1 MVGSAGTF
9 NQVQGVSAS
18 QTVIQSKLQMA
29 KKLISAFILSIL
41 ISTNLFAQEDLL
53 IKIPES
59 SNRHL
64 QSLQTHHGIKLR
76 YRTPDFAIIQ
86 APLHS
91 DPIGASQ
98 DVLTELPDSQVLDTV
113 TPGFNY
119 YVLWLPSAA
128 ERAAIGTYGEILD
141 QFDGSCLLKLHANLE
156 SVLLDLPV
164 HQRAKLPDNIILPEF
179 QLPPFAPSISASPQQ
194 QSVIEGL
201 LNQADGF
208 RWLWQT
214 IALVENEDLRL
225 PGQFFRS
232 RYALRVRDAVQFDDN
247 PEPDHACDNSADYIA
262 QQFRSYGLEV
272 EFDSFDHRRRSAL
285 GQLIGEYVM
294 RNVVA
299 TLPGKGPNKHRIY
312 LMVGHYDS
320 IASKNPGWDTGWRRM
335 AAPGASD
342 NASGIA
348 EMLET
353 ARILSQQDFDFTIR
367 FIAFSGEEL
376 FLFGSKHYAQLV
388 RERGDDIA
396 GVLNLDLLGHDPDGN
411 LDIHVLG
418 DEQSQWLVNAFGTAA
433 ERYKIPIDLRLK
445 NDPSFIY
452 SDHSPF
458 WDIGIP
464 AVMVAEESSLDA
476 PDESTA
482 YIHSQEDDL
491 TKISIPLLGE
501 LAIKLAVATLAELAR
516 PIVGTGDPLNP
527 DIFWESE
534 GISVSNPSPTK
545 GDEVIFT
552 AEVTNAGPIPVENI
566 TVQFV
571 VINPDGSAETLP
583 EQSVDLGVNQSETVS
598 ARFTPT
604 AWGILTLRALVNDDT
619 RVFESNFNNNRIETE
634 LTVATPNVTIE
645 NIIAYPN
652 PLRLNQ
658 QGAALKLT
666 YLLSR
671 DAEVVVSIY
680 DAVGEQILES
690 VFLAGDNGG
699 RLGVND
705 AFTWEGR
712 RNFFELVTPG
722 VYICRITATDAD
734 GESQTKGT
742 KIAVI
747 R

>member
-1 MVGSAGTF
+1 MPST
-9 NQVQGVSAS
+9 NQ
-18 QTVIQSKLQMA
+18 KLQMV
-29 KKLISAFILSIL
+29 KRFISVLIFSIFIP
-41 ISTNLFAQEDLL
+41 TVLFAQEDLL
-53 IKIPES
+53 VKIPQS
-59 SNRHL
+59 SNQHL
-64 QSLQTHHGIKLR
+64 QFLQAHHGIKLR
-76 YRTPDFAIIQ
+76 YRTSDFAIIQ
-86 APLHS
+86 IPWGSGSIEA
-91 DPIGASQ
+91 GQ
-98 DVLTELPDSQVLDTV
+98 NVLTELPDSQVLDTV
-113 TPGFNY
+113 TPGFNH
-119 YVLWLPSAA
+119 YVLWLPLAE
-128 ERAAIGTYGEILD
+128 ERAAIEAYGEILH
-141 QFDGSCLLKLHANLE
+141 QFDGLSLLKLHANLE

-164 HQRAKLPDNIILPEF
+164 HHRAKLPTNIALPEF
-179 QLPPFAPSISASPQQ
+179 QPPSAAPSISASPQQ
-194 QSVIEGL
+194 QSLIQGL
-201 LNQADGF
+201 LNQADGV
-208 RWLWQT
+208 RWVWQT
-214 IALVENEDLRL
+214 IALVENEDLQR

-247 PEPDHACDNSADYIA
+247 PIPDHACDNSADYIA
-262 QQFRSYGLEV
+262 QRFRSYGLEV
-272 EFDSFDHRRRSAL
+272 EFDPFNHRRRSAL
-285 GQLIGEYVM
+285 GALVGEYVM

-299 TLPGKGPNKHRIY
+299 TLPGKGPNKNRIY

-320 IASKNPGWDTGWRRM
+320 IASKTPGWDGGWRLM

-376 FLFGSKHYAQLV
+376 FLFGSKHYARLV
-388 RERGDDIA
+388 QERGDDIA
-396 GVLNLDLLGHDPDGN
+396 GVINFDLLGHDPDGN

-418 DEQSQWLVNAFGTAA
+418 DEQSQWLVNAFGAAA
-433 ERYKIPIDLRLK
+433 ERYRLPIDLRLK
-445 NDPSFIY
+445 NDPSFIF

-516 PIVGTGDPLNP
+516 PIVGLVPPLNP

-534 GISVSNPSPTK
+534 GITVSNSAPIK
-545 GDEVIFT
+545 GDEVIIT
-552 AEVTNAGPIPVENI
+552 ADVTNAGPVPVENI

-571 VINPDGSAETLP
+571 VISPDGTSETLP
-583 EQSVDLGVNQSETVS
+583 EQSVNLSVNQPQTVS
-598 ARFTPT
+598 DRFTPAT
-604 AWGILTLRALVNDDT
+604 WGVHTLRALVNDDT
-619 RVFESNFNNNRIETE
+619 RVFESNFNNNQIETE
-634 LTVATPNVTIE
+634 LTVANPNVTIE

-658 QGAALKLT
+658 PNAALKLT
-666 YLLSR
+666 YTLSS
-671 DAEVVVSIY
+671 DAEVVISIY
-680 DAVGEQILES
+680 DTVGEQILES
-690 VFLAGDNGG
+690 VFLAGGNGG
-699 RLGVND
+699 RLGAND

-722 VYICRITATDAD
+722 VYICQITATGAD

>member
-1 MVGSAGTF
+1 MSPR
-9 NQVQGVSAS
+9 
-18 QTVIQSKLQMA
+18 
-29 KKLISAFILSIL
+29 FISIL
-41 ISTNLFAQEDLL
+41 IFSILIPTVLFAQEDLL

-59 SNRHL
+59 ANRRL
-64 QSLQTHHGIKLR
+64 QFLQAHHGVKLR
-76 YRTPDFAIIQ
+76 YRTPDFAVIQ
-86 APLHS
+86 VPLS
-91 DPIGASQ
+91 SGSVGTGPNL
-98 DVLTELPDSQVLDTV
+98 LTALPNPQVLDTV

-119 YVLWLPSAA
+119 YVLWLPSAVD
-128 ERAAIGTYGEILD
+128 RAAIQAYGEILD
-141 QFDGSCLLKLHANLE
+141 QFGGLSLLKLHVNLE
-156 SVLLDLPV
+156 STLLDLPG
-164 HQRAKLPDNIILPEF
+164 HHRAKLPANIVLPEF
-179 QLPPFAPSISASPQQ
+179 QAPAFDPSIPTSPQQ
-194 QSVIEGL
+194 QSVIQGL
-201 LNQADGF
+201 IDQADGF
-208 RWLWQT
+208 RWLWEV
-214 IALVENEDLRL
+214 IVLVENEDLRR

-232 RYALRVRDAVQFDDN
+232 RYALRVRDAVQFDDK
-247 PEPDHACDNSADYIA
+247 PQPDHACDNSADYIA

-272 EFDSFDHRRRSAL
+272 EFDPFDHRRRSAL
-285 GQLIGEYVM
+285 GALMGEYVM

-312 LMVGHYDS
+312 LMIAHYDS
-320 IASKNPGWDTGWRRM
+320 IASKTPGWAGGWRRM

-342 NASGIA
+342 NASGVVQ
-348 EMLET
+348 MLET

-388 RERGDDIA
+388 QERGDDIA
-396 GVLNLDLLGHDPDGN
+396 GVLNFDLLGHDPDGH

-433 ERYKIPIDLRLK
+433 ERYKLPIDLRLK
-445 NDPSFIY
+445 NDPSFIF

-482 YIHSQEDDL
+482 YIHSQADDL
-491 TKISIPLLGE
+491 TKISIPLFGE
-501 LAIKLAVATLAELAR
+501 LAIQLAVATLAELAH
-516 PIVGTGDPLNP
+516 PIVGSGDPLYP

-534 GISVSNPSPTK
+534 GITVSNPAPTK
-545 GDEVIFT
+545 GDEVIIT
-552 AEVTNAGPIPVENI
+552 AAVTNAGPIPVENI
-566 TVQFV
+566 AVQFV
-571 VINPDGSAETLP
+571 VVNPDGTSETLP
-583 EQSVDLGVNQSETVS
+583 EQRVDLSVNQPKTVRD
-598 ARFTPT
+598 RFTPT
-604 AWGILTLRALVNDDT
+604 TWGVHTLRALVNDDA

-634 LTVATPNVTIE
+634 LTVATPHVTIE

-658 QGAALKLT
+658 TKTALKLT
-666 YLLSR
+666 YTLSR
-671 DAEVVVSIY
+671 DADVVVSIY

-699 RLGVND
+699 RLGAND

-712 RNFFELVTPG
+712 RNFFELVSPG
-722 VYICRITATDAD
+722 VYICRITATDTD
-734 GESQTKGT
+734 GESRTEGT

>member
-1 MVGSAGTF
+1 MLLSD
-9 NQVQGVSAS
+9 Q
-18 QTVIQSKLQMA
+18 KLQMV
-29 KKLISAFILSIL
+29 KRFISVLIFLIFIPTI
-41 ISTNLFAQEDLL
+41 LFAQEDLL
-53 IKIPES
+53 VKIPDS
-59 SNRHL
+59 SNRRL
-64 QSLQTHHGIKLR
+64 QLLQAHHGVKLR
-76 YRTPDFAIIQ
+76 YRTPDFSIIQ
-86 APLHS
+86 VPS
-91 DPIGASQ
+91 GSGSIGASQ
-98 DVLTELPDSQVLDTV
+98 NMLTELLDPQVLDTV
-113 TPGFNY
+113 TPGFDY
-119 YVLWLPSAA
+119 YILWLPSAG
-128 ERAAIGTYGEILD
+128 ERAAIEAYGEILH
-141 QFDGSCLLKLHANLE
+141 QFGGFSLLKLHTNLE

-164 HQRAKLPDNIILPEF
+164 HHRAKLPSNIVLPEF
-179 QLPPFAPSISASPQQ
+179 QPPPFAPSISASPQQ
-194 QSVIEGL
+194 QSVIQGL
-201 LNQADGF
+201 LDQADGF

-214 IALVENEDLRL
+214 IVLVENEDLQQ

-247 PEPDHACDNSADYIA
+247 PKPDHACDNSADYIA

-272 EFDSFDHRRRSAL
+272 EFDPFDHRRRSGLGAL
-285 GQLIGEYVM
+285 VGEYVM

-299 TLPGKGPNKHRIY
+299 TLPGKGPNKDRIY
-312 LMVGHYDS
+312 LMIAHYDS
-320 IASKNPGWDTGWRRM
+320 IASKTPGWDGGWRRL

-342 NASGIA
+342 NASGVA

-353 ARILSQQDFDFTIR
+353 ARILSQQDFDFTVR

-388 RERGDDIA
+388 QERGDDIA
-396 GVLNLDLLGHDPDGN
+396 GVLNFDLLGHDPDGN

-418 DEQSQWLVNAFGTAA
+418 DEQSQWLVNAFGAAA
-433 ERYKIPIDLRLK
+433 ERYRLPIDLRLK
-445 NDPSFIY
+445 NDPSFIF

-516 PIVGTGDPLNP
+516 PIVGSVPPLNP

-534 GISVSNPSPTK
+534 GITVSNPAPIK
-545 GDEVIFT
+545 GDEVIIT
-552 AEVTNAGPIPVENI
+552 AEVTNAGPVPVENI

-571 VINPDGSAETLP
+571 VISPDGTSVTLP
-583 EQSVDLGVNQSETVS
+583 EQSVDLSVNQPQTVS
-598 ARFTPT
+598 ARFTPAT
-604 AWGILTLRALVNDDT
+604 WGVHTLRAVVNDDT

-634 LTVATPNVTIE
+634 LTVANPRVTIE
-645 NIIAYPN
+645 NIVAYPN

-658 QGAALKLT
+658 PNAALKLT
-666 YLLSR
+666 YTLSR

-680 DAVGEQILES
+680 DTFGEQVLES

-699 RLGVND
+699 QLGAND
-705 AFTWEGR
+705 AFTWDGR
-712 RNFFELVTPG
+712 RNFFDLVASG

-734 GESQTKGT
+734 GESTTEGT

>member
-1 MVGSAGTF
+1 MPLT
-9 NQVQGVSAS
+9 NQ
-18 QTVIQSKLQMA
+18 KLQMV
-29 KKLISAFILSIL
+29 KRFISVLIFFLFIPTL
-41 ISTNLFAQEDLL
+41 LFAQEDLL

-59 SNRHL
+59 SNQHL
-64 QSLQTHHGIKLR
+64 QFLQAHHGIKLR

-86 APLHS
+86 APLNSGSIKAHL
-91 DPIGASQ
+91 
-98 DVLTELPDSQVLDTV
+98 DVLNELPDPQVLDTV

-119 YVLWLPSAA
+119 YVLWLPSAE
-128 ERAAIGTYGEILD
+128 ERTAIERYGEILF
-141 QFDGSCLLKLHANLE
+141 QFGGLSLLKLHVNLE

-164 HQRAKLPDNIILPEF
+164 HQRAKLPANIVLSDF
-179 QLPPFAPSISASPQQ
+179 QPASFAPNISASPQQ
-194 QSVIEGL
+194 QSVIQGL
-201 LNQADGF
+201 LNQADGT
-208 RWLWQT
+208 RWVWQT
-214 IALVENEDLRL
+214 IALVENEDLQR

-247 PEPDHACDNSADYIA
+247 PIPDHACDNSADYIA

-272 EFDSFDHRRRSAL
+272 EFDPFNHRRRSAL
-285 GQLIGEYVM
+285 GSLVGEYVM
-294 RNVVA
+294 RNVIA
-299 TLPGKGPNKHRIY
+299 TLPGKGPNKDRIY

-320 IASKNPGWDTGWRRM
+320 IASKTPGWAGGWRRM

-353 ARILSQQDFDFTIR
+353 ARILSQQDFDFTVR

-396 GVLNLDLLGHDPDGN
+396 GVLNFDLLGHDPDGN

-418 DEQSQWLVNAFGTAA
+418 DEGSQWLVNAFGAAA
-433 ERYKIPIDLRLK
+433 ERYRLPIDLRLK
-445 NDPSFIY
+445 NDPSFIF

-464 AVMVAEESSLDA
+464 AVMVAEESSLNA
-476 PDESTA
+476 PDESTE

-516 PIVGTGDPLNP
+516 PIVGSSTPLNP
-527 DIFWESE
+527 DLFWESQ
-534 GISVSNPSPTK
+534 GITVSNPSPTK
-545 GDEVIFT
+545 GDEVIIS
-552 AEVTNAGPIPVENI
+552 ADVSNAGPVPVENI

-571 VINPDGSAETLP
+571 VVSPDGTSEALP
-583 EQSVDLGVNQSETVS
+583 EQSVDLSVNQPKTVS
-598 ARFTPT
+598 DRFTPAT
-604 AWGILTLRALVNDDT
+604 WGVFTLRAIVNDDT

-634 LTVATPNVTIE
+634 LTVADPRVTIE
-645 NIIAYPN
+645 NIVAYPN

-658 QGAALKLT
+658 SRAALKLT
-666 YLLSR
+666 YTLSR
-671 DAEVVVSIY
+671 DAEVIVSIY
-680 DAVGEQILES
+680 DTVGEQ
-690 VFLAGDNGG
+690 VFEKMFPAGANGG
-699 RLGVND
+699 RLGAND
-705 AFTWEGR
+705 AFTWEGK
-712 RNFFELVTPG
+712 RNLFEFVTPG
-722 VYICRITATDAD
+722 VYICQITATDTD
-734 GESQTKGT
+734 GESRTEGT

>member
-1 MVGSAGTF
+1 MVKRFISVLIF
-9 NQVQGVSAS
+9 LIFIP
-18 QTVIQSKLQMA
+18 TV
-29 KKLISAFILSIL
+29 
-41 ISTNLFAQEDLL
+41 LFAQEDLL
-53 IKIPES
+53 VKIPKS
-59 SNRHL
+59 SNQHL
-64 QSLQTHHGIKLR
+64 QFLQAHHRIKLR

-86 APLHS
+86 VPLDS
-91 DPIGASQ
+91 GSIEAGQ
-98 DVLTELPDSQVLDTV
+98 NVLTELPDPQVLDTV
-113 TPGFNY
+113 TPGFNH
-119 YVLWLPSAA
+119 YVLWLPSAE
-128 ERAAIGTYGEILD
+128 ERTAIEAYGEILH
-141 QFDGSCLLKLHANLE
+141 QFDGLSLLKLHANLE

-164 HQRAKLPDNIILPEF
+164 HHRAKLPTNIALPEF
-179 QLPPFAPSISASPQQ
+179 QLPSAAPSISASLQQ
-194 QSVIEGL
+194 QSVIQGL
-201 LNQADGF
+201 LNQADGV
-208 RWLWQT
+208 RWVWQT
-214 IALVENEDLRL
+214 IALVENENLQR

-247 PEPDHACDNSADYIA
+247 PKPDHACDNSADYIA

-272 EFDSFDHRRRSAL
+272 EFDPFNHRRRSAL
-285 GQLIGEYVM
+285 GALVGEYVM

-299 TLPGKGPNKHRIY
+299 TLPGKGPNKNRIY

-320 IASKNPGWDTGWRRM
+320 IASKTPGWDGGWRQM

-353 ARILSQQDFDFTIR
+353 SRILSQQDFDFTIR

-376 FLFGSKHYAQLV
+376 FLFGSKHYARLV
-388 RERGDDIA
+388 QERGDDIA
-396 GVLNLDLLGHDPDGN
+396 GVMNFDLLGHDPDGN

-418 DEQSQWLVNAFGTAA
+418 DEQSQWLVNAFGAAA
-433 ERYKIPIDLRLK
+433 ERYRLPIDLRLK
-445 NDPSFIY
+445 NDPSFIF

-476 PDESTA
+476 PDESTE

-501 LAIKLAVATLAELAR
+501 LAIKLAVATLSELAR
-516 PIVGTGDPLNP
+516 PIVGSSEPLNP

-534 GISVSNPSPTK
+534 GITVSNPVPTK
-545 GDEVIFT
+545 GEEVIIT
-552 AEVTNAGPIPVENI
+552 AEVTNAGPVPVENI

-571 VINPDGSAETLP
+571 VISPDGASETLP
-583 EQSVDLGVNQSETVS
+583 EQSVDLSVNQPQMVS
-598 ARFTPT
+598 DRFTPAT
-604 AWGILTLRALVNDDT
+604 WGVFTLRALANDDT

-634 LTVATPNVTIE
+634 LTVANSNVTIE
-645 NIIAYPN
+645 NIVAYPN

-658 QGAALKLT
+658 SNAALKLT
-666 YLLSR
+666 YTLSR
-671 DAEVVVSIY
+671 NAEVIVSIY
-680 DAVGEQILES
+680 DTFGEQVLES
-690 VFLAGDNGG
+690 VFRAGDNGG
-699 RLGVND
+699 RLGAND

-712 RNFFELVTPG
+712 RNFFDLVAPG

-734 GESQTKGT
+734 GESRTEGT

>member
-1 MVGSAGTF
+1 MVKG
-9 NQVQGVSAS
+9 
-18 QTVIQSKLQMA
+18 
-29 KKLISAFILSIL
+29 LISLFILSIL
-41 ISTNLFAQEDLL
+41 IPTNLFAEEDLL
-53 IKIPES
+53 IKVSES

-64 QSLQTHHGIKLR
+64 QLLQAHHRVKLR

-86 APLHS
+86 VPLNS
-91 DPIGASQ
+91 DSIGASQ
-98 DVLTELPDSQVLDTV
+98 NVLTELPDPQILDTV

-119 YVLWLPSAA
+119 YVLWLPSAE
-128 ERAAIGTYGEILD
+128 ERAAIEAYGEILH
-141 QFDGSCLLKLHANLE
+141 QFGGFSLLKLHTNLE
-156 SVLLDLPV
+156 SVLLDLPI
-164 HQRAKLPDNIILPEF
+164 HQRAKLPVNIVLPEF
-179 QLPPFAPSISASPQQ
+179 QPPSFAPSIPASPQQ
-194 QSVIEGL
+194 QSVIQGL

-214 IALVENEDLRL
+214 ITLVENEDLRR

-247 PEPDHACDNSADYIA
+247 PKPDHACDNSADYIA

-272 EFDSFDHRRRSAL
+272 EFDPFDHRRRSAL
-285 GQLIGEYVM
+285 GALIGEYVM

-320 IASKNPGWDTGWRRM
+320 IASKTPGWDGGWRRM

-388 RERGDDIA
+388 QERGDDIA
-396 GVLNLDLLGHDPDGN
+396 GVINFDLLGHDPDGN

-433 ERYKIPIDLRLK
+433 ERYKLPIDLRLK
-445 NDPSFIY
+445 NDPSFIF

-464 AVMVAEESSLDA
+464 AVMVAEESSLDM
-476 PDESTA
+476 PDESTE

-516 PIVGTGDPLNP
+516 PIVGPGDSLNP

-545 GDEVIFT
+545 GAEITITADVI
-552 AEVTNAGPIPVENI
+552 NAGPVPVENI
-566 TVQFV
+566 TVRFV
-571 VINPDGSAETLP
+571 VVNPDGTSETLP
-583 EQSVDLGVNQSETVS
+583 KQSVDLSVSQPKTVT

-604 AWGILTLRALVNDDT
+604 TWGVLTLRALVNDDA

-634 LTVATPNVTIE
+634 LTVANPRVTIE
-645 NIIAYPN
+645 NIIVYPN

-666 YLLSR
+666 YVLSR
-671 DAEVVVSIY
+671 DAEVVISLY

-690 VFLAGDNGG
+690 AFLAGDNGG
-699 RLGVND
+699 RLGAND

-722 VYICRITATDAD
+722 VYICRITATDVN
-734 GESQTKGT
+734 GESQTEGI

>member
-1 MVGSAGTF
+1 MPLS
-9 NQVQGVSAS
+9 NQ
-18 QTVIQSKLQMA
+18 KLRMA
-29 KKLISAFILSIL
+29 KRISSIFIFLIFIPTI
-41 ISTNLFAQEDLL
+41 LFAQEELL

-59 SNRHL
+59 SHQHL
-64 QSLQTHHGIKLR
+64 QFLQTHHRIKLR
-76 YRTPDFAIIQ
+76 YRTPELSIIQ
-86 APLHS
+86 VPLNS
-91 DPIGASQ
+91 GSTETIQ
-98 DVLTELPDSQVLDTV
+98 DVLTELPDPQILDTV

-119 YVLWLPSAA
+119 YILWLPSAGD
-128 ERAAIGTYGEILD
+128 RAAIEAYGEILD
-141 QFDGSCLLKLHANLE
+141 QFGGLSLLKLHANLE
-156 SVLLDLPV
+156 SVLLDLPL
-164 HQRAKLPDNIILPEF
+164 HQRAKLPADVILSEP
-179 QLPPFAPSISASPQQ
+179 QPPAFAPSIAASPQQ
-194 QSVIEGL
+194 QSVIQGL
-201 LNQADGF
+201 LGQADGF

-214 IALVENEDLRL
+214 ITLVENEDLQR

-232 RYALRVRDAVQFDDN
+232 RYALRVRDAVQFDDK
-247 PEPDHACDNSADYIA
+247 PVPDHACDNSAEYIA

-272 EFDSFDHRRRSAL
+272 EFDPFDHRRRSTLGAL
-285 GQLIGEYVM
+285 VGEYVM

-299 TLPGKGPNKHRIY
+299 TLPGKGPNKNRIY
-312 LMVGHYDS
+312 LMTGHYDS
-320 IASKNPGWDTGWRRM
+320 ISSKTPGWDGGWRRM

-396 GVLNLDLLGHDPDGN
+396 GVLNFDLLGHDPDGN

-418 DEQSQWLVNAFGTAA
+418 DEQSQWLVNAFGAAA
-433 ERYKIPIDLRLK
+433 ERYRLPIDLRLK
-445 NDPSFIY
+445 NDPSFIF

-476 PDESTA
+476 PDESTE

-516 PIVGTGDPLNP
+516 PMVGSSEPLNP
-527 DIFWESE
+527 DIFWEAE
-534 GISVSNPSPTK
+534 GITVSNPSPTK
-545 GDEVIFT
+545 GDEVIIS
-552 AEVTNAGPIPVENI
+552 ANVTNAGPIPVENI

-571 VINPDGSAETLP
+571 VVNPDGSAETLP
-583 EQSVDLGVNQSETVS
+583 EQNVDLDVNQPKTVT

-604 AWGILTLRALVNDDT
+604 TWGALTLRASVNDDT
-619 RVFESNFNNNRIETE
+619 RVFESNFNNNRIEAE
-634 LTVATPNVTIE
+634 LIVANPSVTIE

-652 PLRLNQ
+652 PLRLGQ
-658 QGAALKLT
+658 SGTALKLT
-666 YLLSR
+666 YILSR

-680 DAVGEQILES
+680 DTFGEQVLDS
-690 VFLAGDNGG
+690 VFLAGSNGG
-699 RLGVND
+699 QLGAND

-712 RNFFELVTPG
+712 RNFFDLVTPG
-722 VYICRITATDAD
+722 IYICRITATDAD

>member
-1 MVGSAGTF
+1 MPLS
-9 NQVQGVSAS
+9 NQ
-18 QTVIQSKLQMA
+18 KLQMV
-29 KKLISAFILSIL
+29 KRFFSVLIFSIFIPTLIL
-41 ISTNLFAQEDLL
+41 AQEGLL
-53 IKIPES
+53 VKIPES
-59 SNRHL
+59 SNQHL
-64 QSLQTHHGIKLR
+64 RFLQAHHGIKLR
-76 YRTPDFAIIQ
+76 YRTSDFVIIQ
-86 APLHS
+86 VPLGS
-91 DPIGASQ
+91 GSIEANQ
-98 DVLTELPDSQVLDTV
+98 YVLTELPDPQVLDTV

-119 YVLWLPSAA
+119 YVLWIPWAEEQAA
-128 ERAAIGTYGEILD
+128 VETYGEVLH
-141 QFDGSCLLKLHANLE
+141 QFGGFSLLKLHANLE

-164 HQRAKLPDNIILPEF
+164 HHRAKLPANIVLPEF
-179 QLPPFAPSISASPQQ
+179 QPPSFAPSIPASPQQ
-194 QSVIEGL
+194 QSVIQEL
-201 LNQADGF
+201 LDQADGI

-214 IALVENEDLRL
+214 ITLVENENLQR

-247 PEPDHACDNSADYIA
+247 PKPDHACDNSADYIA

-272 EFDSFDHRRRSAL
+272 EFDPFDHRRRSAL
-285 GQLIGEYVM
+285 GALVGEYVM
-294 RNVVA
+294 QNVVA
-299 TLPGKGPNKHRIY
+299 TLPGKGPNRDRIY
-312 LMVGHYDS
+312 LMIAHYDS
-320 IASKNPGWDTGWRRM
+320 ISSKTPGWDGGWRQM

-342 NASGIA
+342 NASGVA
-348 EMLET
+348 QMLET
-353 ARILSQQDFDFTIR
+353 ARILSQQDFDFTVR

-396 GVLNLDLLGHDPDGN
+396 GVINFDLLGHDPDGN

-433 ERYKIPIDLRLK
+433 ERYKIPIELRLK
-445 NDPSFIY
+445 NDPSFIF

-476 PDESTA
+476 PDESTE

-501 LAIKLAVATLAELAR
+501 LAIKLAVATLAELAH
-516 PIVGTGDPLNP
+516 PIVGSGDPLYP

-534 GISVSNPSPTK
+534 GITVSNPTPTK
-545 GDEVIFT
+545 GDEVIIT

-566 TVQFV
+566 AVQFV
-571 VINPDGSAETLP
+571 VVNPDGSSETLP
-583 EQSVDLGVNQSETVS
+583 KQSVDLGVNQPETVS
-598 ARFTPT
+598 DRFTPT
-604 AWGILTLRALVNDDT
+604 TWGVFTLRALVNDDT

-634 LTVATPNVTIE
+634 LTVADPRVTIE
-645 NIIAYPN
+645 NIVAYPN

-658 QGAALKLT
+658 PNTTLKLT
-666 YLLSR
+666 YTLSR
-671 DAEVVVSIY
+671 DAEVVISIY
-680 DAVGEQILES
+680 DTVGEQVLES
-690 VFLAGDNGG
+690 VFLAGANGG
-699 RLGVND
+699 RLGAND

-712 RNFFELVTPG
+712 RNFFELVSPG
-722 VYICRITATDAD
+722 VYICRITATDAA
-734 GESQTKGT
+734 GESRTEGT

>member
-1 MVGSAGTF
+1 MVKG
-9 NQVQGVSAS
+9 
-18 QTVIQSKLQMA
+18 
-29 KKLISAFILSIL
+29 LISFLILSIL
-41 ISTNLFAQEDLL
+41 IPTNLFAEEDLL
-53 IKIPES
+53 IKISES

-64 QSLQTHHGIKLR
+64 QLLQAHHGIKLR
-76 YRTPDFAIIQ
+76 YRTPDFSIIQ
-86 APLHS
+86 FPLS
-91 DPIGASQ
+91 SGSRGTSQ
-98 DVLTELPDSQVLDTV
+98 SLLTELPEPQVLDTV

-119 YVLWLPSAA
+119 YVLWLPSVE
-128 ERAAIGTYGEILD
+128 ERAAIEVYGEILH
-141 QFDGSCLLKLHANLE
+141 QFGGSSLLKLHSNLE

-164 HQRAKLPDNIILPEF
+164 HHRAKLPTDIVLPEF
-179 QLPPFAPSISASPQQ
+179 QPPSFAPSIPASPQQ
-194 QSVIEGL
+194 QSVIQEL
-201 LNQADGF
+201 ISQADGL

-214 IALVENEDLRL
+214 IALVENEDLRR

-232 RYALRVRDAVQFDDN
+232 RYALRVRHAVQFDDN

-285 GQLIGEYVM
+285 GALIGEYVM

-299 TLPGKGPNKHRIY
+299 TLPGKGPNKNRIY

-320 IASKNPGWDTGWRRM
+320 IASKTPGWDTGWRRM

-348 EMLET
+348 EILET

-376 FLFGSKHYAQLV
+376 FLFGSKHYAELV

-396 GVLNLDLLGHDPDGN
+396 GVLNFDLLGHDPDGN

-418 DEQSQWLVNAFGTAA
+418 DEQSQWLVNAFGAAA
-433 ERYKIPIDLRLK
+433 ERYKLPIDLRLK
-445 NDPSFIY
+445 NDPSFIF

-476 PDESTA
+476 PDESTE

-501 LAIKLAVATLAELAR
+501 LAIRLAVATLAELAR
-516 PIVGTGDPLNP
+516 PIVGPGDPLNP

-534 GISVSNPSPTK
+534 EISVSNLAPTK
-545 GDEVIFT
+545 GDEITIT
-552 AEVTNAGPIPVENI
+552 ADVSNAGPIPVENI

-571 VINPDGSAETLP
+571 IVSPDGTSKTLP
-583 EQSVDLGVNQSETVS
+583 EQSVDLGVNQPKTVS
-598 ARFTPT
+598 ARFTPAT
-604 AWGILTLRALVNDDT
+604 WGVHTLRAIANDDT

-634 LTVATPNVTIE
+634 LTVANSTITIE

-658 QGAALKLT
+658 QNAALKLM
-666 YLLSR
+666 YVLSR

-680 DAVGEQILES
+680 DTVGEQVLES
-690 VFLAGDNGG
+690 VFLSGDNGG
-699 RLGVND
+699 RLGAND

-734 GESQTKGT
+734 GESQTKGI

>member
-1 MVGSAGTF
+1 MPLS
-9 NQVQGVSAS
+9 NQ
-18 QTVIQSKLQMA
+18 KLQMV
-29 KKLISAFILSIL
+29 KGLISLLVLSIL
-41 ISTNLFAQEDLL
+41 IPTNLFAEEDLL
-53 IKIPES
+53 IKISES

-64 QSLQTHHGIKLR
+64 QLLQAHHGIKVR
-76 YRTPDFAIIQ
+76 YRTPDFSIVQ
-86 APLHS
+86 APLS
-91 DPIGASQ
+91 SGSIGARQ
-98 DVLTELPDSQVLDTV
+98 NLLTELPDPQVLDTV

-119 YVLWLPSAA
+119 YVLWFSSA
-128 ERAAIGTYGEILD
+128 EEQAAVEAYGEILHR
-141 QFDGSCLLKLHANLE
+141 FGGFSLLKLHTNLE

-164 HQRAKLPDNIILPEF
+164 HHRAKLPANIILPEF
-179 QLPPFAPSISASPQQ
+179 QSLSFVPSIPASPQQ
-194 QSVIEGL
+194 QSVIQGL
-201 LNQADGF
+201 LNQADGL

-214 IALVENEDLRL
+214 IALVENEDLHR

-232 RYALRVRDAVQFDDN
+232 RYALRVRDAIQFDDN
-247 PEPDHACDNSADYIA
+247 PKPDHACDNSADYIA
-262 QQFRSYGLEV
+262 QQFRSYGLKV
-272 EFDSFDHRRRSAL
+272 EFDPFDHRRRSAL
-285 GQLIGEYVM
+285 GALIGEYVM

-299 TLPGKGPNKHRIY
+299 TLPGKGPNKDRIY

-320 IASKNPGWDTGWRRM
+320 IASKTPGWDGGWRRM

-376 FLFGSKHYAQLV
+376 FLFGSKHYAELV
-388 RERGDDIA
+388 QERGDDIA
-396 GVLNLDLLGHDPDGN
+396 GVLNFDLLGHDPDGN

-418 DEQSQWLVNAFGTAA
+418 DEGSQWLVNAFGTAA
-433 ERYKIPIDLRLK
+433 ERYKLPIDLRLK
-445 NDPSFIY
+445 NDPSFIF

-476 PDESTA
+476 PDESTE

-516 PIVGTGDPLNP
+516 PIVGSSTPLNP

-545 GDEVIFT
+545 GDEVIIS
-552 AEVTNAGPIPVENI
+552 ANVTNAGPVPVENI

-571 VINPDGSAETLP
+571 VVNPDGTSETLP
-583 EQSVDLGVNQSETVS
+583 EQGVDLGVNQPKTVS

-604 AWGILTLRALVNDDT
+604 TWGVHTLRALVNDDA
-619 RVFESNFNNNRIETE
+619 RVIESNFNNNRIETE
-634 LTVATPNVTIE
+634 LMVANPHVTIE

-658 QGAALKLT
+658 QGTVLKLT
-666 YLLSR
+666 YVLSR
-671 DAEVVVSIY
+671 DAEVVISIY
-680 DAVGEQILES
+680 DAVGELILES
-690 VFLAGDNGG
+690 VFLTGDNGG
-699 RLGVND
+699 RLGAND
-705 AFTWEGR
+705 AFTWEGK
-712 RNFFELVTPG
+712 RNFFDLVTPG

>member
-1 MVGSAGTF
+1 MLKHLIKYSDSLLFKPLV
-9 NQVQGVSAS
+9 NQ
-18 QTVIQSKLQMA
+18 KLQV
-29 KKLISAFILSIL
+29 LRRLSPILILSIL
-41 ISTNLFAQEDLL
+41 IPTILFAQEGVL

-64 QSLQTHHGIKLR
+64 QFLQAHHGVKLR
-76 YRTPDFAIIQ
+76 YRTSDFAIIQ
-86 APLHS
+86 VPLS
-91 DPIGASQ
+91 SGSIGASQ
-98 DVLTELPDSQVLDTV
+98 NVLTELPDPQVLDTV

-119 YVLWLPSAA
+119 YVLWLPSAGD
-128 ERAAIGTYGEILD
+128 RAAIEVYGEILY
-141 QFDGSCLLKLHANLE
+141 QFGGLSLLKLHANLE

-164 HQRAKLPDNIILPEF
+164 HHRAKLPANIVLPEF
-179 QLPPFAPSISASPQQ
+179 QAPSFAPSISASPQQ
-194 QSVIEGL
+194 QSVIQEL
-201 LNQADGF
+201 LDQADGL
-208 RWLWQT
+208 RWLWQ
-214 IALVENEDLRL
+214 IVALVENEDLRR

-247 PEPDHACDNSADYIA
+247 PTPDHACDNSAEYIA

-272 EFDSFDHRRRSAL
+272 EFDPFDHRRRSAL
-285 GQLIGEYVM
+285 GALVGEYVM

-299 TLPGKGPNKHRIY
+299 TLPGKGPNKNRIY
-312 LMVGHYDS
+312 LMTGHYDS
-320 IASKNPGWDTGWRRM
+320 IASKTPGWDTGWRRM

-388 RERGDDIA
+388 QERGDDIA
-396 GVLNLDLLGHDPDGN
+396 GVLNFDLLGHDPDGS

-433 ERYKIPIDLRLK
+433 ERYGLPINLRLK
-445 NDPSFIY
+445 NDPSFIF

-476 PDESTA
+476 PDEPTA

-516 PIVGTGDPLNP
+516 PIVSSGAPLNP

-534 GISVSNPSPTK
+534 GIGVSNPSPTK
-545 GDEVIFT
+545 ADEVIIT
-552 AEVTNAGPIPVENI
+552 ADVTNAGPVSVENI

-571 VINPDGSAETLP
+571 VINPDGTTETLP
-583 EQSVDLGVNQSETVS
+583 EQSVDLGVNQPKTVS

-604 AWGILTLRALVNDDT
+604 TWGVLTLRALANNDA

-634 LTVATPNVTIE
+634 LTVADPRVTIE
-645 NIIAYPN
+645 NIVAYPN

-666 YLLSR
+666 YVLSR

-680 DAVGEQILES
+680 DTVGEQVFES

-699 RLGVND
+699 RLGAND

-712 RNFFELVTPG
+712 RTFFDLVTPG
-722 VYICRITATDAD
+722 VYICRIIATDAD

>member
-1 MVGSAGTF
+1 MPLS
-9 NQVQGVSAS
+9 NQ
-18 QTVIQSKLQMA
+18 KLQMV
-29 KKLISAFILSIL
+29 KGLISLLILSIL
-41 ISTNLFAQEDLL
+41 IPTNLFAEEDLL
-53 IKIPES
+53 IKISES

-64 QSLQTHHGIKLR
+64 QLLQAHHGIKVR
-76 YRTPDFAIIQ
+76 YRTPDFSIVQ
-86 APLHS
+86 APLS
-91 DPIGASQ
+91 SGSIGARQ
-98 DVLTELPDSQVLDTV
+98 NLLTELPDPQVLDTV

-119 YVLWLPSAA
+119 YVLWFSSA
-128 ERAAIGTYGEILD
+128 EEQAAVEAYGEILHR
-141 QFDGSCLLKLHANLE
+141 FGGFSLLKLHTNLE

-164 HQRAKLPDNIILPEF
+164 HHRAKLPANIILPEF
-179 QLPPFAPSISASPQQ
+179 QSPSFVPSIPASPQQ
-194 QSVIEGL
+194 QSVIQGL
-201 LNQADGF
+201 LNQADGL

-214 IALVENEDLRL
+214 IALVENEDLHR

-232 RYALRVRDAVQFDDN
+232 RYALRVRDAIQFDDN
-247 PEPDHACDNSADYIA
+247 PKPDHACDNSADYIA
-262 QQFRSYGLEV
+262 QQFRSYGLKV
-272 EFDSFDHRRRSAL
+272 EFDPFDHRRRSAL
-285 GQLIGEYVM
+285 GALIGEYVM

-299 TLPGKGPNKHRIY
+299 TLPGKGPNKDRIY

-320 IASKNPGWDTGWRRM
+320 IASKTPGWDGGWRRM

-376 FLFGSKHYAQLV
+376 FLFGSKHYAELV
-388 RERGDDIA
+388 QERGDDIA
-396 GVLNLDLLGHDPDGN
+396 GVLNFDLLGHDPDGN

-418 DEQSQWLVNAFGTAA
+418 DESSQWLVNAFGTAA
-433 ERYKIPIDLRLK
+433 ERYKLPIDLRLK
-445 NDPSFIY
+445 NDPSFIF

-476 PDESTA
+476 PDESTE

-516 PIVGTGDPLNP
+516 PIVGSSTPLNP

-545 GDEVIFT
+545 GDEVIIS
-552 AEVTNAGPIPVENI
+552 ANVTNAGPVPVENI

-571 VINPDGSAETLP
+571 VVNPDGTSETLP
-583 EQSVDLGVNQSETVS
+583 EQGVDLGVNQPKTVS

-604 AWGILTLRALVNDDT
+604 TWGVHTLRALVNDDA
-619 RVFESNFNNNRIETE
+619 RVIESNFNNNRIETE
-634 LTVATPNVTIE
+634 LMVANPHVTIE

-658 QGAALKLT
+658 QGTVLKLT
-666 YLLSR
+666 YVLSR
-671 DAEVVVSIY
+671 DAEVVISIY
-680 DAVGEQILES
+680 DAVGELILES
-690 VFLAGDNGG
+690 VFLTGDNGG
-699 RLGVND
+699 RLGAND
-705 AFTWEGR
+705 AFTWEGK
-712 RNFFELVTPG
+712 RNFFDLVTPG

>member
-1 MVGSAGTF
+1 MPSTNQKLHMVKRFISVF
-9 NQVQGVSAS
+9 
-18 QTVIQSKLQMA
+18 IF
-29 KKLISAFILSIL
+29 LISIPTL
-41 ISTNLFAQEDLL
+41 LFAQADLL
-53 IKIPES
+53 VKIPKS
-59 SNRHL
+59 SNQHL
-64 QSLQTHHGIKLR
+64 QFLQAHHGIKLR
-76 YRTPDFAIIQ
+76 YRTPDFAVIQ
-86 APLHS
+86 VPS
-91 DPIGASQ
+91 SSGSIGPGRN
-98 DVLTELPDSQVLDTV
+98 VLTELPDPRVLDTV

-119 YVLWLPSAA
+119 YVLWLPSAD
-128 ERAAIGTYGEILD
+128 ERAAIEMYGEILD
-141 QFDGSCLLKLHANLE
+141 QFDGVSLLKLHTNLE

-164 HQRAKLPDNIILPEF
+164 HHRAKLPANIVLPEF
-179 QLPPFAPSISASPQQ
+179 QSPPFAPSISASPQQ
-194 QSVIEGL
+194 QSIIQGL
-201 LNQADGF
+201 LNQADGV
-208 RWLWQT
+208 RWVWQT
-214 IALVENEDLRL
+214 IALVENEDLQR

-247 PEPDHACDNSADYIA
+247 PKPDHACDNSADYIA
-262 QQFRSYGLEV
+262 QQFRSYGLKV
-272 EFDSFDHRRRSAL
+272 EFDPFDHRRRSAL
-285 GQLIGEYVM
+285 GALVGEYVM

-299 TLPGKGPNKHRIY
+299 TLPGKGPNKDRIY
-312 LMVGHYDS
+312 LMIAHYDS
-320 IASKNPGWDTGWRRM
+320 IASKTPGWEGGWRRL

-342 NASGIA
+342 NASGVA

-353 ARILSQQDFDFTIR
+353 ARILSQQDFDFTVR

-388 RERGDDIA
+388 QERGDDIA
-396 GVLNLDLLGHDPDGN
+396 GVINFDLLGHDPDGN

-418 DEQSQWLVNAFGTAA
+418 DEGSQWLVNAFGAAA
-433 ERYKIPIDLRLK
+433 ERYKLPIDLRLK
-445 NDPSFIY
+445 NDPSFIF

-491 TKISIPLLGE
+491 TKTSIPLLGE
-501 LAIKLAVATLAELAR
+501 LAIKLAVATLAELAQ
-516 PIVGTGDPLNP
+516 PIVGSSSRPNP

-534 GISVSNPSPTK
+534 GITVSNPAPIK
-545 GDEVIFT
+545 GDEVIIS
-552 AEVTNAGPIPVENI
+552 ADVINAGPVPLEDI

-571 VINPDGSAETLP
+571 VVSPDGTSETLP
-583 EQSVDLGVNQSETVS
+583 EQSVGLAVNRPKTVS
-598 ARFTPT
+598 DRFTPAT
-604 AWGILTLRALVNDDT
+604 WGVFTLRALVNDDT

-634 LTVATPNVTIE
+634 LTVANPNVTIE
-645 NIIAYPN
+645 NIVAYPN

-658 QGAALKLT
+658 SNTALKLT
-666 YLLSR
+666 YILSR
-671 DAEVVVSIY
+671 DAEVIVSIY
-680 DAVGEQILES
+680 DTVGEQVLES

-699 RLGVND
+699 RLGANN

-712 RNFFELVTPG
+712 RNFFELVSPG

-734 GESQTKGT
+734 GESRTEGT

>member
-1 MVGSAGTF
+1 MPLSNQKLHMVKRFISVF
-9 NQVQGVSAS
+9 
-18 QTVIQSKLQMA
+18 IF
-29 KKLISAFILSIL
+29 LISIPTL
-41 ISTNLFAQEDLL
+41 LFAQADLL
-53 IKIPES
+53 VKIPKS
-59 SNRHL
+59 SNQHL
-64 QSLQTHHGIKLR
+64 QFLQAHHGIKLR
-76 YRTPDFAIIQ
+76 YRTPDFAVIQ
-86 APLHS
+86 VPS
-91 DPIGASQ
+91 SSGSIGAGQ
-98 DVLTELPDSQVLDTV
+98 NVLTELPDPQVLDTV

-119 YVLWLPSAA
+119 YVLWLPSAD
-128 ERAAIGTYGEILD
+128 ERAAIEMYGEILH
-141 QFDGSCLLKLHANLE
+141 QFDGVSLLKLHTNLE

-164 HQRAKLPDNIILPEF
+164 HHRAKLPANIVLPEF
-179 QLPPFAPSISASPQQ
+179 QSPSFAPSISASPQQ
-194 QSVIEGL
+194 QSIIQGL
-201 LNQADGF
+201 LNQADGV
-208 RWLWQT
+208 RWVWQT
-214 IALVENEDLRL
+214 IALVENEDLRR

-247 PEPDHACDNSADYIA
+247 PTPDHACDNSADYIA
-262 QQFRSYGLEV
+262 QQFRSYGLKV
-272 EFDSFDHRRRSAL
+272 EFDPFDHRRRSAL
-285 GQLIGEYVM
+285 GALVGEYVM

-299 TLPGKGPNKHRIY
+299 TLPGKGPNKDRIY
-312 LMVGHYDS
+312 LMIAHYDS
-320 IASKNPGWDTGWRRM
+320 IASKTPGWEGGWRRL

-342 NASGIA
+342 NASGVA

-353 ARILSQQDFDFTIR
+353 ARILSQQDFDFTVR

-388 RERGDDIA
+388 QERGDDIA
-396 GVLNLDLLGHDPDGN
+396 GVLNFDLLGHDPDGN

-418 DEQSQWLVNAFGTAA
+418 DEGSQWLVNAFGAAA
-433 ERYKIPIDLRLK
+433 ERYRLPIDLRLK
-445 NDPSFIY
+445 NDPSFIF

-464 AVMVAEESSLDA
+464 AVMVSEESSLDA

-501 LAIKLAVATLAELAR
+501 LAIKLAVATLAELAQ
-516 PIVGTGDPLNP
+516 PIVGSSGPSNP

-534 GISVSNPSPTK
+534 GISVSNPAPTK
-545 GDEVIFT
+545 GDEVIIS
-552 AEVTNAGPIPVENI
+552 AEVTNAGPVPLEDI

-571 VINPDGSAETLP
+571 VVSPDGTSETLP
-583 EQSVDLGVNQSETVS
+583 EQSVGLAVNRPKTVS
-598 ARFTPT
+598 DRFTPAT
-604 AWGILTLRALVNDDT
+604 WGVFTLRALVNDDT

-634 LTVATPNVTIE
+634 LTVANPSVTIE
-645 NIIAYPN
+645 NIVAYPN

-658 QGAALKLT
+658 PNTALKLT
-666 YLLSR
+666 YTLSR
-671 DAEVVVSIY
+671 DAEVIVSIY
-680 DAVGEQILES
+680 DTVGEQVLES

-699 RLGVND
+699 RLGANN

-712 RNFFELVTPG
+712 RNFFELVASG

-734 GESQTKGT
+734 GESRTEGT

>member
-1 MVGSAGTF
+1 MVYQHSHSLLLLS
-9 NQVQGVSAS
+9 NQR
-18 QTVIQSKLQMA
+18 LQMVKGFIFA
-29 KKLISAFILSIL
+29 LILSIL
-41 ISTNLFAQEDLL
+41 TPTILFAQEDLL
-53 IKIPES
+53 IKIPENS
-59 SNRHL
+59 TRHL
-64 QSLQTHHGIKLR
+64 QFLQAHHGIKLR
-76 YRTPDFAIIQ
+76 YRTSDFAIIQ
-86 APLHS
+86 VPLKS
-91 DPIGASQ
+91 SSIGASQ
-98 DVLTELPDSQVLDTV
+98 SVLTELPDSQILDTI

-119 YVLWLPSAA
+119 YVLWLPSAE
-128 ERAAIGTYGEILD
+128 ERTTIETYGEILH
-141 QFDGSCLLKLHANLE
+141 QFGGFSLLKLHTNLE

-164 HQRAKLPDNIILPEF
+164 HERAKLPANIALPEF
-179 QLPPFAPSISASPQQ
+179 QSPSFAPSIPASPQQ
-194 QSVIEGL
+194 QSIIRGL

-208 RWLWQT
+208 RWLWQI
-214 IALVENEDLRL
+214 IALVENEDLRR

-262 QQFRSYGLEV
+262 REFRSYGLEV
-272 EFDSFDHRRRSAL
+272 EFDPFDHRRRSAL

-312 LMVGHYDS
+312 LMTAHYDS
-320 IASKNPGWDTGWRRM
+320 IASKTPGWDGGWRRM
-335 AAPGASD
+335 AAPGAAD
-342 NASGIA
+342 NASGVV

-376 FLFGSKHYAQLV
+376 FLFGSKHYAELV
-388 RERGDDIA
+388 RERGEDIA
-396 GVLNLDLLGHDPDGN
+396 GVLNFDLLGHDPDGN

-433 ERYKIPIDLRLK
+433 ERYGLPIDLRLK
-445 NDPSFIY
+445 NDPSFIF

-458 WDIGIP
+458 WDIGVP

-476 PDESTA
+476 PDEPTA

-491 TKISIPLLGE
+491 TKLSIPLLGE

-516 PIVGTGDPLNP
+516 PIVGSGDLLNP

-534 GISVSNPSPTK
+534 GITVSNPAPTK
-545 GDEVIFT
+545 GDEIII
-552 AEVTNAGPIPVENI
+552 AADVTNAGPSPVENI

-571 VINPDGSAETLP
+571 VVNPDGSTETLP
-583 EQSVDLGVNQSETVS
+583 EQSVDLDVNQPKTVT

-604 AWGILTLRALVNDDT
+604 TWGVLTLRALANNDA

-634 LTVATPNVTIE
+634 LTVANPSVTIE
-645 NIIAYPN
+645 DIIAYPN
-652 PLRLNQ
+652 PLHLNQ
-658 QGAALKLT
+658 PNAVLKLT
-666 YLLSR
+666 YALSR

-680 DAVGEQILES
+680 DAFGEQILES

>member
-1 MVGSAGTF
+1 
-9 NQVQGVSAS
+9 
-18 QTVIQSKLQMA
+18 MA
-29 KKLISAFILSIL
+29 KGLISVLILSIL
-41 ISTNLFAQEDLL
+41 IPAILFAQADLL

-64 QSLQTHHGIKLR
+64 QFLQAHHGVKLR
-76 YRTPDFAIIQ
+76 YRTPDFSIIQ
-86 APLHS
+86 VPLNS
-91 DPIGASQ
+91 VSIGASQ
-98 DVLTELPDSQVLDTV
+98 DVLTELLDAQVLDTA

-119 YVLWLPSAA
+119 YVLWLPSM
-128 ERAAIGTYGEILD
+128 EKRAAIETYGEILD
-141 QFDGSCLLKLHANLE
+141 QFGGFSLLKLHTNLE
-156 SVLLDLPV
+156 SVLLDLPG
-164 HQRAKLPDNIILPEF
+164 HHRAKLPTNIVLPEL
-179 QLPPFAPSISASPQQ
+179 QPPSFAPSIFASPQQ
-194 QSVIEGL
+194 QSVIQSL
-201 LNQADGF
+201 LDQADGF

-214 IALVENEDLRL
+214 IALVENEDLQQ

-247 PEPDHACDNSADYIA
+247 PKPDHACDNSADYIA

-272 EFDSFDHRRRSAL
+272 EFDPFDHRRRSAL
-285 GQLIGEYVM
+285 GALVGEYVM

-312 LMVGHYDS
+312 LMTGHYDS
-320 IASKNPGWDTGWRRM
+320 IASKTPGWDTGWRRM

-353 ARILSQQDFDFTIR
+353 ARILSQQAFDFTIR

-388 RERGDDIA
+388 QERGDDIA
-396 GVLNLDLLGHDPDGN
+396 GVLNFDLLGHDPDGN

-433 ERYKIPIDLRLK
+433 ERYGLPIDLRLK
-445 NDPSFIY
+445 NDPSFIF

-464 AVMVAEESSLDA
+464 AVMVSEESSLNA
-476 PDESTA
+476 PDESTE

-516 PIVGTGDPLNP
+516 PIVGSGAPLNP
-527 DIFWESE
+527 DIFWESQ
-534 GISVSNPSPTK
+534 GISVSNLSPTK
-545 GDEVIFT
+545 GDEVIIS
-552 AEVTNAGPIPVENI
+552 ANVTNAGPVPVENI

-571 VINPDGSAETLP
+571 VVSPNGSSETLP
-583 EQSVDLGVNQSETVS
+583 EQSVALGVNQPETVS
-598 ARFTPT
+598 ARFTPA
-604 AWGILTLRALVNDDT
+604 AWGVFTLRALANSDA
-619 RVFESNFNNNRIETE
+619 RVFESDFNNNRIETE
-634 LTVATPNVTIE
+634 LTVTDPRVTIE

-658 QGAALKLT
+658 PRAVLKLT
-666 YLLSR
+666 YVLSR

-680 DAVGEQILES
+680 DAFGEQILEN
-690 VFLAGDNGG
+690 VFLTGDNGG
-699 RLGVND
+699 RLGAND

-712 RNFFELVTPG
+712 PNFFELVTPG
-722 VYICRITATDAD
+722 VYICRITATDSD

>member
-1 MVGSAGTF
+1 MPLS
-9 NQVQGVSAS
+9 NQ
-18 QTVIQSKLQMA
+18 KLQMV
-29 KKLISAFILSIL
+29 KRVTSVFIFAIF
-41 ISTNLFAQEDLL
+41 IPTVLFAQEDLL
-53 IKIPES
+53 IKIPENS
-59 SNRHL
+59 HQRL
-64 QSLQTHHGIKLR
+64 QFLQAHHRIKLR
-76 YRTPDFAIIQ
+76 YRTPEFSIIQ
-86 APLHS
+86 VPLNS
-91 DPIGASQ
+91 GSIGAHQ
-98 DVLTELPDSQVLDTV
+98 NLLAELPDPQILDTV

-119 YVLWLPSAA
+119 YILWLPST
-128 ERAAIGTYGEILD
+128 EDRAAIETYGEILD
-141 QFDGSCLLKLHANLE
+141 QFGGFSLLKLHTNLE
-156 SVLLDLPV
+156 SVLLDLPL
-164 HQRAKLPDNIILPEF
+164 HQRAKLPPDIILSEL
-179 QLPPFAPSISASPQQ
+179 QPPAFAPSISASPQQ
-194 QSVIEGL
+194 QSVIQGL
-201 LNQADGF
+201 LDQADGF
-208 RWLWQT
+208 RWLWQVV
-214 IALVENEDLRL
+214 ALVENEDLRR

-232 RYALRVRDAVQFDDN
+232 RYALRVRDAVQFDDK
-247 PEPDHACDNSADYIA
+247 PKPDHACDNAADYIA

-272 EFDSFDHRRRSAL
+272 EFDPFDHRRRSAL
-285 GQLIGEYVM
+285 GALVGEYVM

-299 TLPGKGPNKHRIY
+299 TLPGKGPNKDRIY

-320 IASKNPGWDTGWRRM
+320 IASKTPGWDGGWRRM

-353 ARILSQQDFDFTIR
+353 ARILSQQDFDFTVR
-367 FIAFSGEEL
+367 FVAFSGEEL

-388 RERGDDIA
+388 QERGDDIA
-396 GVLNLDLLGHDPDGN
+396 GVLNFDLLGHDPDGN

-418 DEQSQWLVNAFGTAA
+418 DEQSQWLVNAFGAAA
-433 ERYKIPIDLRLK
+433 ERYRLPIDLRLK
-445 NDPSFIY
+445 NDPSFIF

-464 AVMVAEESSLDA
+464 AVMVSEESSLDA
-476 PDESTA
+476 PDESTE

-491 TKISIPLLGE
+491 TKLSIPLLGE
-501 LAIKLAVATLAELAR
+501 LAIKLAIATLAELAR
-516 PIVGTGDPLNP
+516 PIVESSAPLNP
-527 DIFWESE
+527 DIFWEPE
-534 GISVSNPSPTK
+534 GITVSNPSPTK
-545 GDEVIFT
+545 GDEVTIS
-552 AEVTNAGPIPVENI
+552 ANVTNAGPIPVENI
-566 TVQFV
+566 TVQFIV
-571 VINPDGSAETLP
+571 VNPDGSTETLP
-583 EQSVDLGVNQSETVS
+583 EQSVDLSVNQPTTVT

-604 AWGILTLRALVNDDT
+604 TWGVFTLRATVNDDT
-619 RVFESNFNNNRIETE
+619 RVFESNFNNNRIESE
-634 LTVATPNVTIE
+634 LTVANPSVTIE
-645 NIIAYPN
+645 NIVAYPN

-658 QGAALKLT
+658 SRAALKLT

-680 DAVGEQILES
+680 DAVGEQVLES
-690 VFLAGDNGG
+690 IFLAGDNGG

>member
-1 MVGSAGTF
+1 MPLSNQRPQMVKRFTSIF
-9 NQVQGVSAS
+9 IFSIFIP
-18 QTVIQSKLQMA
+18 TV
-29 KKLISAFILSIL
+29 
-41 ISTNLFAQEDLL
+41 LFAQEDRLV
-53 IKIPES
+53 KIPES
-59 SNRHL
+59 SHQHL
-64 QSLQTHHGIKLR
+64 QFLQTHHRIKLR
-76 YRTPDFAIIQ
+76 YRTPEFSIIQ
-86 APLHS
+86 VPLNS
-91 DPIGASQ
+91 GSTEAIQ
-98 DVLTELPDSQVLDTV
+98 DVLTELPDPQILDTV

-119 YVLWLPSAA
+119 YILWLPSAGDRA
-128 ERAAIGTYGEILD
+128 KIERYGEILD
-141 QFDGSCLLKLHANLE
+141 QFGGLSLLKLHVNLE
-156 SVLLDLPV
+156 SILLDLPL
-164 HQRAKLPDNIILPEF
+164 HHRAKLPADIILSEL
-179 QLPPFAPSISASPQQ
+179 QPPALAPSIAASPQQ
-194 QSVIEGL
+194 QSVIQGL
-201 LNQADGF
+201 IGQADGF

-214 IALVENEDLRL
+214 ITLVENEDLQR

-232 RYALRVRDAVQFDDN
+232 RYALRVRDAVQFDDK
-247 PEPDHACDNSADYIA
+247 PTPDHACDNSAEYIA

-272 EFDSFDHRRRSAL
+272 EFDPFDHRRRSAL
-285 GQLIGEYVM
+285 GALVGEYVM

-299 TLPGKGPNKHRIY
+299 TLPGQGPNKNRIY

-320 IASKNPGWDTGWRRM
+320 IASKNPGWDGGWRRM

-353 ARILSQQDFDFTIR
+353 ARILSQQDFDFTVR

-396 GVLNLDLLGHDPDGN
+396 GVLNFDLLGHDPDGN

-418 DEQSQWLVNAFGTAA
+418 DEQSQWLVNAFGAAA
-433 ERYKIPIDLRLK
+433 ERYRLPIDLRLK
-445 NDPSFIY
+445 NDPSFIF

-482 YIHSQEDDL
+482 YIHSAEDDL

-516 PIVGTGDPLNP
+516 PMVGSSEPLNP
-527 DIFWESE
+527 DIFWEAE
-534 GISVSNPSPTK
+534 GITVSNPSPTK
-545 GDEVIFT
+545 GDEVIIS
-552 AEVTNAGPIPVENI
+552 ANVTNAGPIPVENI
-566 TVQFV
+566 TIQFV
-571 VINPDGSAETLP
+571 VVNPDGSTETLP
-583 EQSVDLGVNQSETVS
+583 EQHVDLDVNQPKTVT

-604 AWGILTLRALVNDDT
+604 TWGTLTLRASVNDDT

-634 LTVATPNVTIE
+634 LIVANPSVTIE
-645 NIIAYPN
+645 NIVAYPN
-652 PLRLNQ
+652 PLRLGQ
-658 QGAALKLT
+658 PGTALKLT
-666 YLLSR
+666 YTLSR
-671 DAEVVVSIY
+671 DAEVVISIY

-690 VFLAGDNGG
+690 IFLAGDNGG
-699 RLGVND
+699 RLGAND

-712 RNFFELVTPG
+712 RNFFDLVTPG

-742 KIAVI
+742 KIAIV

>member
-1 MVGSAGTF
+1 MSLS
-9 NQVQGVSAS
+9 NQ
-18 QTVIQSKLQMA
+18 TLQMT
-29 KKLISAFILSIL
+29 KRSISVFIFSIF
-41 ISTNLFAQEDLL
+41 IPTILFAQEDLL
-53 IKIPES
+53 VKIPES
-59 SNRHL
+59 SNQHL
-64 QSLQTHHGIKLR
+64 QFLQAHHGIKLR
-76 YRTPDFAIIQ
+76 YRTSDFAIIQ
-86 APLHS
+86 VPLGS
-91 DPIGASQ
+91 GSIVASQ
-98 DVLTELPDSQVLDTV
+98 NVLAELPDPQVLDAV

-119 YVLWLPSAA
+119 YVFWLPSAE
-128 ERAAIGTYGEILD
+128 ERTVIGTYGEILH
-141 QFDGSCLLKLHANLE
+141 QFGGLSLLKLHVNLE

-164 HQRAKLPDNIILPEF
+164 HHRAKLPANITLPEF
-179 QLPPFAPSISASPQQ
+179 QTPSAAPSISASPQQ
-194 QSVIEGL
+194 QSLIQGL
-201 LNQADGF
+201 LNQADGV

-214 IALVENEDLRL
+214 IALVENEDLQR

-232 RYALRVRDAVQFDDN
+232 RYALRVRDAVQFDGS
-247 PEPDHACDNSADYIA
+247 PKPDHACDNSADYIA

-285 GQLIGEYVM
+285 GALVGEYVM

-299 TLPGKGPNKHRIY
+299 TLPGKGPNKNRIY

-320 IASKNPGWDTGWRRM
+320 IASKTPGWDGGWRRL

-353 ARILSQQDFDFTIR
+353 ARILSQQNFDFTIR

-388 RERGDDIA
+388 QERGDDIA
-396 GVLNLDLLGHDPDGN
+396 GVLNFDLLGHDPDGN

-418 DEQSQWLVNAFGTAA
+418 DEQSQWLVNAFGAAA
-433 ERYKIPIDLRLK
+433 ERYRLPIDLRLK
-445 NDPSFIY
+445 NDPSFIF

-464 AVMVAEESSLDA
+464 AVMVSEESSLNA
-476 PDESTA
+476 PDESTE

-516 PIVGTGDPLNP
+516 PIVGSGDLLNP

-534 GISVSNPSPTK
+534 GITISNPAPTK
-545 GDEVIFT
+545 GDEVIIA
-552 AEVTNAGPIPVENI
+552 AEVINAGPVPVENI
-566 TVQFV
+566 TVHFV
-571 VINPDGSAETLP
+571 VISPDGTSETLP
-583 EQSVDLGVNQSETVS
+583 EQSVDLSVNQPKTVS
-598 ARFTPT
+598 ARFTPAT
-604 AWGILTLRALVNDDT
+604 WGVHTLRALVNDDT

-634 LTVATPNVTIE
+634 LTVANPNVTIE
-645 NIIAYPN
+645 DIVAYPN

-658 QGAALKLT
+658 PNAALKLAYT
-666 YLLSR
+666 LSS
-671 DAEVVVSIY
+671 DAEVVISIY
-680 DAVGEQILES
+680 DTVGEQVLES
-690 VFLAGDNGG
+690 VFLTGANGG
-699 RLGVND
+699 RLGMND

-722 VYICRITATDAD
+722 VYICQITATGAD

>member
-1 MVGSAGTF
+1 MLLS
-9 NQVQGVSAS
+9 NQ
-18 QTVIQSKLQMA
+18 KLQMVKRFTA
-29 KKLISAFILSIL
+29 VLIFLIFIPTL
-41 ISTNLFAQEDLL
+41 LFAQADLL
-53 IKIPES
+53 VKIPQS
-59 SNRHL
+59 SNQHL
-64 QSLQTHHGIKLR
+64 QFLQAHHGIKLR
-76 YRTPDFAIIQ
+76 YRTPDFAVIQ
-86 APLHS
+86 VPLDS
-91 DPIGASQ
+91 GSIGANQ
-98 DVLTELPDSQVLDTV
+98 NVLTELPDPQVLDTV

-119 YVLWLPSAA
+119 YVLRLPSAR
-128 ERAAIGTYGEILD
+128 ERTTIEMYGEILHH
-141 QFDGSCLLKLHANLE
+141 FGGVSLLKLHANLE

-164 HQRAKLPDNIILPEF
+164 HHRAKLPANIVLPEF
-179 QLPPFAPSISASPQQ
+179 QTPSLAPSISASPQQ
-194 QSVIEGL
+194 QSVIQGL
-201 LNQADGF
+201 LNQADGV
-208 RWLWQT
+208 RWVWQT
-214 IALVENEDLRL
+214 ITLVENENLQK

-247 PEPDHACDNSADYIA
+247 PTPDHACDNSADYIA
-262 QQFRSYGLEV
+262 QQFRSYGLKV
-272 EFDSFDHRRRSAL
+272 EFDPFDHRRRSGLGAL
-285 GQLIGEYVM
+285 VGEYVM

-299 TLPGKGPNKHRIY
+299 TLPGKGPNKNRIY
-312 LMVGHYDS
+312 LMIAHYDS
-320 IASKNPGWDTGWRRM
+320 IASKTPGWDGGWRRM

-342 NASGIA
+342 NASGVA

-353 ARILSQQDFDFTIR
+353 ARILSQQDFDFTVR

-376 FLFGSKHYAQLV
+376 FLFGSKHYARLV
-388 RERGDDIA
+388 QERGDDIA
-396 GVLNLDLLGHDPDGN
+396 GVINFDLLGHDPDGN

-418 DEQSQWLVNAFGTAA
+418 DEGSQWLVNAFGAAA

-476 PDESTA
+476 PDESTE

-516 PIVGTGDPLNP
+516 PIVGSTPPVNP

-534 GISVSNPSPTK
+534 GITVSNPAPIK
-545 GDEVIFT
+545 GDEVIIT
-552 AEVTNAGPIPVENI
+552 AEVTNAGPVPLENI

-571 VINPDGSAETLP
+571 VVSPDGTSEILP
-583 EQSVDLGVNQSETVS
+583 EQSVDLSVNQPQTVS

-604 AWGILTLRALVNDDT
+604 TWGVFTLRALANDDT

-634 LTVATPNVTIE
+634 LTVANPSVTIE
-645 NIIAYPN
+645 NIVAYPN

-658 QGAALKLT
+658 PNAALKLT
-666 YLLSR
+666 YTLSR

-680 DAVGEQILES
+680 DTVGEQVLES

-699 RLGVND
+699 RLGAND

-712 RNFFELVTPG
+712 RNFFELVAAG
-722 VYICRITATDAD
+722 VYICRITATDAN
-734 GESQTKGT
+734 GESRTEGT

>member
-1 MVGSAGTF
+1 MPLS
-9 NQVQGVSAS
+9 NQ
-18 QTVIQSKLQMA
+18 KLQMV
-29 KKLISAFILSIL
+29 KRFISVLIFSIFIP
-41 ISTNLFAQEDLL
+41 TVLFAQEDLL
-53 IKIPES
+53 IKISES

-64 QSLQTHHGIKLR
+64 RLLQVHHGIKLR
-76 YRTPDFAIIQ
+76 YRTPDFSIVQ
-86 APLHS
+86 VPLNSGSFEAPQNLLS
-91 DPIGASQ
+91 
-98 DVLTELPDSQVLDTV
+98 ELPDPQVLDTV

-119 YVLWLPSAA
+119 YVLWLPSAE
-128 ERAAIGTYGEILD
+128 ERVAIERYGEILH
-141 QFDGSCLLKLHANLE
+141 QFGGSSLLKLHTNLE
-156 SVLLDLPV
+156 SILLDLPV
-164 HQRAKLPDNIILPEF
+164 HHRAKLPTDIVLPEF
-179 QLPPFAPSISASPQQ
+179 QSPSFAPSIPTSPQQ
-194 QSVIEGL
+194 QSIIQGL
-201 LNQADGF
+201 LNQADGL

-214 IALVENEDLRL
+214 IALVENEDLRR

-232 RYALRVRDAVQFDDN
+232 RYALRVRDAVQFDDK

-272 EFDSFDHRRRSAL
+272 EFDPFDHRRRSAL
-285 GQLIGEYVM
+285 GALIGEYVM

-299 TLPGKGPNKHRIY
+299 TLPGKGPNKNRIY

-320 IASKNPGWDTGWRRM
+320 IASKTPGWEGGWRRM

-348 EMLET
+348 EILET

-367 FIAFSGEEL
+367 FVAFSGEEL
-376 FLFGSKHYAQLV
+376 FLFGSKHYAELV
-388 RERGDDIA
+388 QKRGDDIA
-396 GVLNLDLLGHDPDGN
+396 GVLNFDLLGHDPDGN

-418 DEQSQWLVNAFGTAA
+418 DEQSQWLVNAFGAAA

-476 PDESTA
+476 PDESTE
-482 YIHSQEDDL
+482 YIHSQEDNL

-501 LAIKLAVATLAELAR
+501 LAIRLAVATLAELAR
-516 PIVGTGDPLNP
+516 PIVGPSDPLNP

-534 GISVSNPSPTK
+534 EISVSNPAPTK
-545 GDEVIFT
+545 GDEITIT
-552 AEVTNAGPIPVENI
+552 ADVSNAGPIPVENI

-571 VINPDGSAETLP
+571 IISPNGTSETLP
-583 EQSVDLGVNQSETVS
+583 EQSIDLSVNQSKTVS
-598 ARFTPT
+598 ARFTPAT
-604 AWGILTLRALVNDDT
+604 WGVFTLRAIVNDDT
-619 RVFESNFNNNRIETE
+619 RVFESNFNNNRLETE
-634 LTVATPNVTIE
+634 LTVANPSITIE

-658 QGAALKLT
+658 PRTTLKLT
-666 YLLSR
+666 YVLSR
-671 DAEVVVSIY
+671 NAEVVISIY
-680 DAVGEQILES
+680 DTVGEQILES

-699 RLGVND
+699 RLGAND
-705 AFTWEGR
+705 AFTWEGK
-712 RNFFELVTPG
+712 RNFFDLVTPG
-722 VYICRITATDAD
+722 VYICQITATDAD
-734 GESQTKGT
+734 GESQTRGT

>member
-1 MVGSAGTF
+1 MPLS
-9 NQVQGVSAS
+9 NQ
-18 QTVIQSKLQMA
+18 KLQMV
-29 KKLISAFILSIL
+29 KGLISLLILSIL
-41 ISTNLFAQEDLL
+41 IPTNLFAEEDLL
-53 IKIPES
+53 IKISES

-64 QSLQTHHGIKLR
+64 QPLQAHHGFKLR
-76 YRTPDFAIIQ
+76 YRTPDFSIVQ
-86 APLHS
+86 LPLKS
-91 DPIGASQ
+91 GSIGAGQ
-98 DVLTELPDSQVLDTV
+98 NLLTELPDPQVLDTV

-119 YVLWLPSAA
+119 YVLWLPSA
-128 ERAAIGTYGEILD
+128 EEQAAIERYGEILH
-141 QFDGSCLLKLHANLE
+141 QFGGFSLLKLHTNLE
-156 SVLLDLPV
+156 SILLNLPL
-164 HQRAKLPDNIILPEF
+164 HQRAKLPANIVLPEF
-179 QLPPFAPSISASPQQ
+179 QLPSFAPGVPASPQQ
-194 QSVIEGL
+194 QSVIRGL
-201 LNQADGF
+201 LNQVDGF

-214 IALVENEDLRL
+214 ITLVENEDLHR

-232 RYALRVRDAVQFDDN
+232 RYALRVRDATQFDDK
-247 PEPDHACDNSADYIA
+247 PTPDHACDNSADYIA

-272 EFDSFDHRRRSAL
+272 EFDPFDHRRRSAL
-285 GQLIGEYVM
+285 GALIGEYVM

-299 TLPGKGPNKHRIY
+299 TLPGKGPNKNRIY
-312 LMVGHYDS
+312 LMIAHYDS
-320 IASKNPGWDTGWRRM
+320 IASKTPGWDGGWRRM

-342 NASGIA
+342 NASGVA

-376 FLFGSKHYAQLV
+376 FLFGSKHYAALV
-388 RERGDDIA
+388 QERGDDIA
-396 GVLNLDLLGHDPDGN
+396 GVLNFDLLGHDPDGN

-433 ERYKIPIDLRLK
+433 ERYGLPIDLRLK
-445 NDPSFIY
+445 NDPSFIF

-476 PDESTA
+476 PDESTE
-482 YIHSQEDDL
+482 YIHSQEDNL

-516 PIVGTGDPLNP
+516 PIVGSSPPPNP

-545 GDEVIFT
+545 GDEITIT
-552 AEVTNAGPIPVENI
+552 ADVTNAGPVTVENI

-571 VINPDGSAETLP
+571 IVNPDGTSETLP
-583 EQSVDLGVNQSETVS
+583 EQSVDLSVNQPKTVS
-598 ARFTPT
+598 ARFTPAT
-604 AWGILTLRALVNDDT
+604 WGVFTLRAIVNDDT

-634 LTVATPNVTIE
+634 LTVADPRVIIE
-645 NIIAYPN
+645 NIVAYPN

-658 QGAALKLT
+658 PNAALKLT
-666 YLLSR
+666 YMLSR
-671 DAEVVVSIY
+671 DAEVVISIY
-680 DAVGEQILES
+680 DTVGEQVLES

-699 RLGVND
+699 RLGAND
-705 AFTWEGR
+705 AFTWEGK
-712 RNFFELVTPG
+712 RNFFDLVSPG

-734 GESQTKGT
+734 DESQTRGT

>member
-1 MVGSAGTF
+1 MVKRFIS
-9 NQVQGVSAS
+9 V
-18 QTVIQSKLQMA
+18 
-29 KKLISAFILSIL
+29 LIFLIFIPIV
-41 ISTNLFAQEDLL
+41 LFAQEDLL
-53 IKIPES
+53 IKISES
-59 SNRHL
+59 SHQRLHFL
-64 QSLQTHHGIKLR
+64 QAHHRIKLR
-76 YRTPDFAIIQ
+76 YRTPEFSIIQ
-86 APLHS
+86 VPLDS
-91 DPIGASQ
+91 SSAGINQ
-98 DVLTELPDSQVLDTV
+98 DVLTELPDPQVLDAV

-119 YVLWLPSAA
+119 YILWLPSAGD
-128 ERAAIGTYGEILD
+128 RAAIETYGEILD
-141 QFDGSCLLKLHANLE
+141 QFGGLSLLKLHVNLE
-156 SVLLDLPV
+156 AILLDLPL
-164 HQRAKLPDNIILPEF
+164 HQRAKLPADIVLSEL
-179 QLPPFAPSISASPQQ
+179 QPPAFAPSISASPQQ
-194 QSVIEGL
+194 QSVIDGL
-201 LNQADGF
+201 LDQADGS
-208 RWLWQT
+208 RWLWQV
-214 IALVENEDLRL
+214 IALVENEDLRR

-232 RYALRVRDAVQFDDN
+232 RYALRVRDAVQFDDK
-247 PEPDHACDNSADYIA
+247 PIPDHACDNSAEYIA

-272 EFDSFDHRRRSAL
+272 EFDPFDHRRRSAL
-285 GQLIGEYVM
+285 GALVGEYVM
-294 RNVVA
+294 RNVIA
-299 TLPGKGPNKHRIY
+299 TLPGKGPNKNRIY

-320 IASKNPGWDTGWRRM
+320 IASKTPGWDGGWRRL

-353 ARILSQQDFDFTIR
+353 ARILSQQDFDFTVR
-367 FIAFSGEEL
+367 FVAFSGEEL

-388 RERGDDIA
+388 QERGDDIA
-396 GVLNLDLLGHDPDGN
+396 GVLNFDLLGHDPDGN

-433 ERYKIPIDLRLK
+433 ARYRLPIDLRLK
-445 NDPSFIY
+445 NDPSFIF

-476 PDESTA
+476 PDESTE

-516 PIVGTGDPLNP
+516 PIVGASDPLNP
-527 DIFWESE
+527 DIFWEPE
-534 GISVSNPSPTK
+534 EITVSNPSPTK
-545 GDEVIFT
+545 GDEVIIS
-552 AEVTNAGPIPVENI
+552 ANVTNAGPIPVENI
-566 TVQFV
+566 AVQFV
-571 VINPDGSAETLP
+571 VVNPDGSTEILP
-583 EQSVDLGVNQSETVS
+583 EQIVDLGINQPKMVT

-604 AWGILTLRALVNDDT
+604 TWGVLTLRAVANDDA

-634 LTVATPNVTIE
+634 LTVANPSVTIE
-645 NIIAYPN
+645 SLIAYPN

-658 QGAALKLT
+658 TGAAVKLT
-666 YLLSR
+666 YTLSR

-680 DAVGEQILES
+680 DTSGEQVLES
-690 VFLAGDNGG
+690 VFLAGSNGG
-699 RLGVND
+699 QLGAND

-734 GESQTKGT
+734 GESTTEGT